1 MSQPSSPLLPVTIL
15 TGFLGSGKT
24 TLLNALLPQPALRNA
39 AVLINEFG
47 EIGLDHHLVAQADD
61 DVVVLQSGCVCCT
74 VRSDMIT
81 ALRDLYLRRVRGDI
95 PEFDR
100 VVIETTGLADPAPI
114 LHTLLTDPLLSARY
128 RMDGVVTTIDAVNAL
143 SQLDHFSEPVKQAA
157 LADRLILTKT
167 DIAGPEQTAQVQ
179 SRLRALNPAAR
190 QTVALQGAIDASVL
204 LDCGLFSVQGKH
216 PDAENWLKAEAYAS
230 HSHQHHHPAEDG
242 HTCGTDCDHD
252 HHHDHPDHH
261 HGHHHEHEHGH
272 GHHHDHD
279 DGPGSRHAGISS
291 FCLTFSTPLDWNLFI
306 EAVEI
311 LITTQGDRLLRLKG
325 ILDVTG
331 QETPVAVHGVHHLF
345 HPPAPL
351 PEWGTLP
358 RLSRVVFITH
368 ALEPQ
373 AIQGLFTEILQ
384 TPATLA

>member
-24 TLLNALLPQPALRNA
+24 TLLNALLPQPALSNA

-128 RMDGVVTTIDAVNAL
+128 RMDGVVTTIDTVNAL

-167 DIAGPEQTAQVQ
+167 DLAGPERTAQVQ
-179 SRLRALNPAAR
+179 ARLKALNPAAP
-190 QTVALQGAIDASVL
+190 QALALHGDLDAAIL
-204 LDCGLFSVQGKH
+204 LNCGLFSAQGKH
-216 PDAENWLKAEAYAS
+216 PDVENWLKAEAYAS
-230 HSHQHHHPAEDG
+230 QPHHDHHHHGDDG
-242 HTCGTDCDHD
+242 HGCSPDCDHDHD
-252 HHHDHPDHH
+252 HHHDHDH
-261 HGHHHEHEHGH
+261 
-272 GHHHDHD
+272 
-279 DGPGSRHAGISS
+279 RHAGISS
-291 FCLTFSTPLDWNLFI
+291 FCLTFAEPLVWDRFI

-325 ILDVTG
+325 ILDVVG

-358 RLSRVVFITH
+358 HLSRVVFITH

-373 AIQGLFTEILQ
+373 AIQGLFTEVLQ
-384 TPATLA
+384 TPATLV

>member
-1 MSQPSSPLLPVTIL
+1 MSQPSSPLLPVTVL

-24 TLLNALLPQPALRNA
+24 TLLNALLPQPALSNT

-61 DVVVLQSGCVCCT
+61 DIVVLQSGCVCCT

-128 RMDGVVTTIDAVNAL
+128 RMDGVVTTIDTVNAL
-143 SQLDHFSEPVKQAA
+143 SQLDHFNEPVKQAA

-167 DIAGPEQTAQVQ
+167 DLAGPERTAQVQ
-179 SRLRALNPAAR
+179 ARLRALNPAAP
-190 QTVALQGAIDASVL
+190 QIIALHGGLDAATL

-216 PDAENWLKAEAYAS
+216 PDAEGWLKAEAYAS
-230 HSHQHHHPAEDG
+230 HDHSHHHD
-242 HTCGTDCDHD
+242 HTCTPACDHDDHHHD
-252 HHHDHPDHH
+252 HHHDH
-261 HGHHHEHEHGH
+261 G
-272 GHHHDHD
+272 D
-279 DGPGSRHAGISS
+279 DAQRHAGIST
-291 FCLTFSTPLDWNLFI
+291 FCLTFDTPVEWSRFI
-306 EAVEI
+306 EAVEM
-311 LITTQGDRLLRLKG
+311 LVTTQGDRLLRLKG
-325 ILDVTG
+325 ILDVIG
-331 QETPVAVHGVHHLF
+331 QDVPVAIHGVHHLF

-351 PEWGTLP
+351 PDWGTLP
-358 RLSRVVFITH
+358 RQSRMVFITH
-368 ALEPQ
+368 GLE
-373 AIQGLFTEILQ
+373 AEAVQGLFSDVLQ
-384 TPATLA
+384 LPAHRI

>member
-24 TLLNALLPQPALRNA
+24 TLLNALLPQPALSNA

-128 RMDGVVTTIDAVNAL
+128 RMDGVITTIDAVNAL

-167 DIAGPEQTAQVQ
+167 DLAGPEQTAQVQ
-179 SRLRALNPAAR
+179 SRLRALNPAAP
-190 QTVALQGAIDASVL
+190 QTIARQGAVDASFL

-230 HSHQHHHPAEDG
+230 HPHAHHHHGDDG
-242 HTCGTDCDHD
+242 HTCSSGCDHD
-252 HHHDHPDHH
+252 HDHN
-261 HGHHHEHEHGH
+261 GH
-272 GHHHDHD
+272 GHPHGPN
-279 DGPGSRHAGISS
+279 DGAGHRHAGISS
-291 FCLTFSTPLDWNLFI
+291 FCLTFSTPLDWNHFL

-311 LITTQGDRLLRLKG
+311 LIATQGNRLLRLKG
-325 ILDVTG
+325 ILDVAG
-331 QETPVAVHGVHHLF
+331 QETPIAIHGVHHLF
-345 HPPAPL
+345 HPPASL
-351 PEWGTLP
+351 PGWGTLP

-373 AIQGLFTEILQ
+373 AIMALFTDVLQ
-384 TPATLA
+384 TPAKLV